1 MAVTVLMLTG
11 MTAMYASAAES
22 GNITVSLR
30 IEGVEETL
38 FYDKAIEIDAGATVE
53 DLMIMVNEM
62 DETLGIVINNTEN
75 GTYTSE
81 IAGLAEFDYGGY
93 SGWLFRVN
101 GTNPTVGQDLVFLE
115 DGDDVIYFYND
126 AWGEAGM
133 QYPVPDLSRLY
144 SAGIISFTSSDEEY
158 DEDWNVSIV
167 NNPVA
172 GATVTFN
179 GVVYTTD
186 ENGEIVLASKSGIAG
201 MQSLKIERY
210 DEGSGIPTVLRL
222 APDFEM
228 YVPFT
233 DTPEDAW
240 YEIAVMFC
248 VSKGL
253 FIGTDTANNLFS
265 PSTDMTMAQL
275 VTVLA
280 RLAEADIS
288 AESDPWYAEARDW
301 AIDNEIIEETA
312 FKAEAIVT
320 REIFINMFYLTAGLA
335 GTYDMTVSADIT
347 EAADYENIS
356 EACLEAIAW
365 AVASGIIRGT
375 SDKAL
380 TINPTG
386 IVDRATVCQM
396 LYNYYN

>member
-1 MAVTVLMLTG
+1 
-11 MTAMYASAAES
+11 
-22 GNITVSLR
+22 
-30 IEGVEETL
+30 
-38 FYDKAIEIDAGATVE
+38 
-53 DLMIMVNEM
+53 
-62 DETLGIVINNTEN
+62 
-75 GTYTSE
+75 
-81 IAGLAEFDYGGY
+81 
-93 SGWLFRVN
+93 
-101 GTNPTVGQDLVFLE
+101 
-115 DGDDVIYFYND
+115 
-126 AWGEAGM
+126 M

-144 SAGIISFTSSDEEY
+144 SAGVIKFTSNDEEY

-167 NNPVA
+167 KNPVE
-172 GATVTFN
+172 GAAVTFN
-179 GVVYTTD
+179 GVIYTTD
-186 ENGEIVLASKSGIAG
+186 ADGEIVIASKSGIAG

-210 DEGSGIPTVLRL
+210 DEGTGIPTVLRL

-228 YVPFT
+228 YVPFA

-280 RLAEADIS
+280 RLAGVDVS
-288 AESDPWYAEARDW
+288 AESDLWYAQARDW
-301 AIDNEIIEETA
+301 AIENDIIEETA
-312 FKAEAIVT
+312 FQAGAIVT
-320 REIFINMFYLTAGLA
+320 REMFINMFYLTAGLA

-347 EAADYENIS
+347 EAADYDNIS
-356 EACLEAIAW
+356 EVCLEAIAW

-380 TINPTG
+380 TISPTG